1 MQIQFDASCI
11 MQMAAKY
18 NESWHLT
25 GAVYSMG
32 GPPC

>member
-11 MQMAAKY
+11 MQISAKY

-25 GAVYSMG
+25 SAAYSMG
-32 GPPC
+32 GSHC